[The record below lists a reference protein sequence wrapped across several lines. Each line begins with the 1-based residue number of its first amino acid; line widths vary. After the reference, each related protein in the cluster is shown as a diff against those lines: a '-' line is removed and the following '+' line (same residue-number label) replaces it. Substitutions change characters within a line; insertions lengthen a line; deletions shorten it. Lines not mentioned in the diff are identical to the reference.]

1 MNDLI
6 VQAIL
11 DEFVKASY
19 EWEFGGRIVT
29 LEDAKKILCK
39 AYNVDEHKI
48 TVKSDVDGAH

>member
-11 DEFVKASY
+11 DEFVKKSY

-39 AYNVDEHKI
+39 VYNVDEHKI
-48 TVKSDVDGAH
+48 TVRLEVGDEH

>member
-11 DEFVKASY
+11 DEFAKASY

-29 LEDAKKILCK
+29 LEDARKILCK
-39 AYNVDEHKI
+39 VYNVDESKVTI
-48 TVKSDVDGAH
+48 KSGTDANS